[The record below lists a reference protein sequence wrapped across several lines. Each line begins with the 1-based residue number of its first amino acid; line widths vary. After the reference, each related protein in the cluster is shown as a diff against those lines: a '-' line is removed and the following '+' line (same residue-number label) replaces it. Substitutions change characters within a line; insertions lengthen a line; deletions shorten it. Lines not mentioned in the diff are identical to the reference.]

1 MSHYLLDLIIL
12 EVLEVNLCSQFENT
26 LKETASVYI
35 QLVKSRVC
43 GAVAEMPVS

>member
-12 EVLEVNLCSQFENT
+12 EVLEGNMCSQFENT